1 MANTSYGDNWR
12 NQVGPQAAPNTPERE
27 PGQPGRSRNKPR
39 ELPPVRITSQ
49 FRESRNMTY
58 ELECSGVSL
67 VLRVFYPIPDSPNE
81 WRIEARAGQVQDGG
95 VATASARSRRLAL
108 DGIAGCWDASVPKAV
123 AGVDWKAVNE
133 ALTAVRAL

>member
-1 MANTSYGDNWR
+1 MANSSYGDNWR
-12 NQVGPQAAPNTPERE
+12 NQVGPQAAPNAPERE
-27 PGQPGRSRNKPR
+27 PGRTRNKTR
-39 ELPPVRITSQ
+39 ELPPVRITQQ

-67 VLRVFYPIPDSPNE
+67 VLRFFYPIPDGPNE
-81 WRIEARAGQVQDGG
+81 WRIEARAGQLEDGG
-95 VATASARSRRLAL
+95 VATASARSRKLAL
-108 DGIAGCWDASVPKAV
+108 EGIAGCWDASVPKAV